1 MGLGLGLGLGLGSGI
16 SCWSERRN
24 SVCAR
29 LEWAFMA
36 VAA

>member
-1 MGLGLGLGLGLGSGI
+1 MGLGLGI
-16 SCWSERRN
+16 ACWSERRK